1 MTASSLNAGIAQA
14 NTDLTTHVY
23 VALQVGSD
31 VVVYIDSNASGTI
44 TTADD
49 AIILTGKSL
58 ADITLA
64 NFI

>member
-1 MTASSLNAGIAQA
+1 M
-14 NTDLTTHVY
+14 
-23 VALQVGSD
+23 
-31 VVVYIDSNASGTI
+31 VVYIDSNASGTI